1 MEKVYTDP
9 SNPGSF
15 TGLNTFTRALREK
28 NIKATK
34 SEIKKFLENKE
45 SYSLHRPKRLNYP
58 RKRVIVNGIDDTWQ
72 IDLVDVT
79 PLQKENDGTNLF

>member
-28 NIKATK
+28 NIKATN
-34 SEIKKFLENKE
+34 IKGNT
-45 SYSLHRPKRLNYP
+45 
-58 RKRVIVNGIDDTWQ
+58 RKHKKYKI
-72 IDLVDVT
+72 
-79 PLQKENDGTNLF
+79 